1 MLIAMV
7 IWQIKA
13 AKKVPPTESSSQ
25 ATKGKGKT
33 RPMQEFLPVDK
44 VQGDGTIVL
53 KRNLYR
59 RILRVGNVN
68 PYALSQQDGET
79 IRENFRTMLSVM
91 RRPFQFI
98 VRGRRMDLTDY
109 RTYFQDAYQKAAEK
123 WESNRILEYGRHVE
137 AHLVEMGSK
146 QRTIRENLWVT
157 TSDMSLIGSHD
168 EDEVKRAL
176 QQETETTLAGLSRCK
191 VSVDALGPSES
202 IESLQ
207 IFLNRDRIHAR
218 ARDAVETD
226 SLRGYLMGD
235 VSEEVGADVW
245 KETQKAKKRTG
256 GDYN

>member
-1 MLIAMV
+1 MLIIMV
-7 IWQIKA
+7 IWQVVV
-13 AKKVPPTESSSQ
+13 AKKKPSSEGASQ
-25 ATKGKGKT
+25 ATKSKGKI
-33 RPMQEFLPVDK
+33 RPIQEFLPVDK

-53 KRNLYR
+53 KRNQYR

-79 IRENFRTMLSVM
+79 IRENFRAMLSVM

-109 RTYFQDAYQKAAEK
+109 RTYFHYSYQKAAEK

-176 QQETETTLAGLSRCK
+176 DQETETALSGLSRCK
-191 VSVDALGPSES
+191 VSVDALGPEES

-218 ARDAVETD
+218 ARDAVATD
-226 SLRGYLMGD
+226 GLRGYLMGD
-235 VSEEVGADVW
+235 VSEEVGTDVW
-245 KETQKAKKRTG
+245 QEAKKTKKRASS
-256 GDYN
+256 DYN